1 MFVTLLLEI
10 TERENRMFKY
20 HCVFERIILKF
31 VISNEI
37 DFEIGNFWKFYIYS
51 EKANNGNKTIK
62 NTLMEVW

>member
-1 MFVTLLLEI
+1 
-10 TERENRMFKY
+10 MFKY

-31 VISNEI
+31 VINSEI
-37 DFEIGNFWKFYIYS
+37 EIGNFWKFYIYIYS